1 MYAEIL
7 QAVRTLAISL
17 ATPYTTIEHGAM
29 PPNNGLAM
37 YLGPGTIDQRHL
49 DKGGL
54 QSLTVALNG
63 KHEQLSTVIGALS
76 AIHSG
81 LMLMRNY
88 PRGTGWEIVDIET
101 ATPPNYLDREASG
114 TQQWLYG
121 SLLRVTFYTKGE
133 CI

>member
-63 KHEQLSTVIGALS
+63 KHEQLSTVLGALS
-76 AIHSG
+76 NIHAG
-81 LMLMRNY
+81 LMLMQNY
-88 PRGTGWEIVDIET
+88 PSGDDWQITDIEM
-101 ATPPNYLDREASG
+101 ATPPNYLDREQSG
-114 TQQWLYG
+114 TRQWLYG
-121 SLLRVTFYTKGE
+121 SLLRVTFYAKGE